1 MGMITS
7 DEYKI
12 HWWGIG
18 ANGSASMFWA
28 LTNIFDMPFSKGDG
42 GKRNDYEKDNFIE
55 GYKKIVNVRNP
66 YEWITAV
73 LFDHNE
79 LDNFDYYI

>member
-1 MGMITS
+1 MITS
-7 DEYKI
+7 DKHKV

-42 GKRNDYEKDNFIE
+42 EREMTMR
-55 GYKKIVNVRNP
+55 KI
-66 YEWITAV
+66 I
-73 LFDHNE
+73 L
-79 LDNFDYYI
+79 